1 MLTSVPMTARTS
13 ESPLGRTSPV
23 LKLAVAVLWLVGLAT
38 TTDPRPALFLAAV
51 ALLAGVFAGGIT
63 PPRLLTGI
71 GPLLAAAF
79 GIAAINLVFGV
90 ANTDPN
96 AAELLRVGP
105 LRVTEP
111 ALAAATGLFV
121 RVIAIVAV
129 GAVFTLTTDP
139 TRLVDSLVQQL
150 HVPSRFAYGALAAYQ
165 AVPRLGEDLQ
175 SLRATRQLRGLGT
188 SWHPRILVGL
198 LVRAIRHADQL
209 AIAMDA
215 RGFGARRPTF
225 FRPIAWGPLD
235 LKVGVAGAA
244 LVVAALWVVR

>member
-1 MLTSVPMTARTS
+1 MLTSVPMTGRVS
-13 ESPLGRTSPV
+13 ESLLGRASPA
-23 LKLAVAVLWLVGLAT
+23 LKLGVALLWLVGLAT
-38 TTDPRPALFLAAV
+38 TTDPRPALFLAA
-51 ALLAGVFAGGIT
+51 AAFLGGI
-63 PPRLLTGI
+63 LLGGLVPSRMLVGI

-90 ANTDPN
+90 ANTDPA
-96 AAELLRVGP
+96 AAELVRIGP
-105 LRVTEP
+105 LRVTAP

-139 TRLVDSLVQQL
+139 TRLIDALVQQL

-188 SWHPRILVGL
+188 SWHPRLLVGL

-209 AIAMDA
+209 AVAMDA
-215 RGFGARRPTF
+215 RGFGAHRPTF
-225 FRPIAWGPLD
+225 FRPIAWRPLD
-235 LKVGVAGAA
+235 AALGAGAVA
-244 LVVAALWVVR
+244 LLAVALWVVR